1 MQLSKR
7 HFSVSCTEFPIT
19 ACEPIGK
26 GTIRGWGEERM
37 TLKVQSF
44 KKWNRCMYKTAIF
57 GCRIVTRR
65 AEHPSLLPPAATL
78 GHVSLQCPPPSFLD
92 CCITAQILLLI
103 HDSPAASY
111 FLKLATAQRI
121 QVTQRARKRGQAPED
136 TVGSSRR
143 KEAPRKRGNVGSGA
157 GWGLPTRQPRL
168 SLQLSALSKLVLPPD
183 QACPWALVR
192 RQKGNSSSVAPSSG
206 HWKPSLRTQVSRTVH
221 NEVNL
226 PVVNKEN
233 TV

>member
-1 MQLSKR
+1 MTTLSSSQHMQLSKR

-103 HDSPAASY
+103 HDSPAASL
-111 FLKLATAQRI
+111 FSET
-121 QVTQRARKRGQAPED
+121 
-136 TVGSSRR
+136 
-143 KEAPRKRGNVGSGA
+143 GNSPKNTSHPASEEEGA
-157 GWGLPTRQPRL
+157 GT
-168 SLQLSALSKLVLPPD
+168 
-183 QACPWALVR
+183 
-192 RQKGNSSSVAPSSG
+192 
-206 HWKPSLRTQVSRTVH
+206 
-221 NEVNL
+221 
-226 PVVNKEN
+226 
-233 TV
+233 